1 MAKKFIITKSPNG
14 VLIPACKD
22 AETTIAKWRAG
33 ESYTLTY
40 QKARSPQH
48 HRFIFAI
55 AKAVI
60 DNAPEDSY
68 WNGKD
73 SYHFIK
79 SVMLSM
85 GIVDEIMDLNGE
97 VHLIPKSLAF
107 ENMDE
112 NEFRPIADRVLL
124 EAARI
129 LDLTQAEL
137 LQNIGVA
144 A

>member
-1 MAKKFIITKSPNG
+1 MAKKFIITKSSDG

-22 AETTIAKWRAG
+22 AEATIAKWRTG

-48 HRFIFAI
+48 HRLIFAI
-55 AKAVI
+55 ANAVI

-73 SYHFIK
+73 ACHFIK

-85 GIVDEIMDLNGE
+85 GIVDEVMDLNGE
-97 VHLIPKSLAF
+97 VHLIPKSLSF

-129 LDLTQAEL
+129 LDLTQTEL